1 MNAKTI
7 SIVCNSFV
15 LNINPFLSYRKA
27 EAFLL
32 SRLAAQKQCEQQHER
47 DENLAPFSLIE
58 IKKLVCVL
66 SLVRRSQRLSPDGA
80 TSEGDNFQIKISHAY
95 SGFHG
100 GLVYN
105 IESLRAL
112 HLHNNKLIS
121 VREGRTNRRANVM
134 DSLSPLISNFLI

>member
-1 MNAKTI
+1 MVSAKTI

-15 LNINPFLSYRKA
+15 LNIYPFLSFRKA
-27 EAFLL
+27 EAFALA
-32 SRLAAQKQCEQQHER
+32 RLAARKQSEQQQHER

-66 SLVRRSQRLSPDGA
+66 SLVRRSQRLSADGA

-100 GLVYN
+100 GLVILKVCERY
-105 IESLRAL
+105 AL
-112 HLHNNKLIS
+112 
-121 VREGRTNRRANVM
+121 AQQ
-134 DSLSPLISNFLI
+134 